1 MPKLITINDL
11 QEGMELAVPVR
22 NKFSQVLL
30 AENIKLEDRHKNIL
44 LLWGI
49 QSIYVKETENDAEV
63 KFNEAEI
70 LEAKNKLKDRI
81 KWNFR
86 NFSEEEIYNLA
97 LNEILNNKTK

>member
-49 QSIYVKETENDAEV
+49 QSIYVKETENESEI

-70 LEAKNKLKDRI
+70 LQAKNKLKDRI

-86 NFSEEEIYNLA
+86 NYSEEEIYNLA